1 MASVNSIG
9 RLDPFFTRLI
19 DDLMAIERQPRLR
32 LEQQQS
38 AYQTRLDAYE
48 ELRTLL
54 EDLRSLAGSL
64 TSADPFTVLK
74 EGRSVSVTP
83 QTEGASVV
91 TASASASA
99 GIGTYDIQVTALA
112 KPQRRASAVQASAD
126 QALGLSGTLWLGG
139 TGTASASVSPNS
151 TVTGVGTAAVAGGV
165 AELGTGTYTVETR
178 DNGGTLEF
186 RLVDVDGRAVAIADI
201 DAGDGSLTTDWQAV
215 PANSTYDT
223 LRGLTITF
231 GSGNDAATQ
240 VQYTAAGVAVSVS
253 TGDSL
258 VDIADRINATLQP
271 EGREVSAAVVGTQL
285 ILTAVHTGTAHTMI
299 LDDQA
304 GLGFSGSDLQAAQD
318 ASFSVNGIA
327 FTRSSNV
334 GLTDVIYGVTL
345 NLAPDAEGEAATLAV
360 ERDTSEVRQALED
373 FIAKFNEVQAFL
385 EAKTS
390 VTNVGTEESASFIR
404 GVLADDPVFS
414 ELRSDLFGLL
424 VSDVSNSGAYV
435 NLREI
440 GVTLGDALQAEI
452 SDEAALDEAL
462 QSNFADVV
470 ALLDAVMQQVQAKL
484 DLFVD
489 AEDGI
494 LSIGVDS
501 FQEQLQAIDSEM
513 DALDQ
518 YLLEREQSLILQ
530 FGSMQAQL
538 LEMTYLQQQWAGI
551 YGGVNRLF

>member
-1 MASVNSIG
+1 MASVNTIG

-19 DDLMAIERQPRLR
+19 DDLMAIDRQPRLR

-38 AYQTRLDAYE
+38 AYQTRLEAYE
-48 ELRTLL
+48 ALRTLL

-64 TSADPFTVLK
+64 TTGDPFTVLK

-126 QALGLSGTLWLGG
+126 QPLGLSGTLWLGG
-139 TGTASASVSPNS
+139 TGTASASVTANS
-151 TVTGVGTAAVAGGV
+151 TVTGVGTAAVAAGV

-178 DNGGTLEF
+178 DNNGTLEF
-186 RLVDVDGRAVAIADI
+186 RLVDVDGRAVAIADVG
-201 DAGDGSLTTDWQAV
+201 AGDGSLTSDWQAV

-231 GSGNDAATQ
+231 GSGSDPATQ
-240 VQYTAAGVAVSVS
+240 VQYTAAGVAVSVAA
-253 TGDSL
+253 GDSL
-258 VDIADRINATLQP
+258 VDIAENVNTALQP

-304 GLGFSGSDLQAAQD
+304 GLGFTGSDLQAAQD

-327 FTRSSNV
+327 FTRSSNT

-345 NLAPDAEGEAATLAV
+345 NLAPDAEGERATLAV
-360 ERDTSEVRQALED
+360 ERDTSQVRQALED

-390 VTNVGTEESASFIR
+390 VTNVGTEDTAAFVR
-404 GVLADDPVFS
+404 GALAEDPVFS
-414 ELRSDLFGLL
+414 ELRGDLFGLL
-424 VSDVSNSGAYV
+424 VSDVSNSGAFL
-435 NLREI
+435 NLRQI
-440 GVTLGDALQAEI
+440 GVTLGDALQVEI
-452 SDEAALDEAL
+452 SDEAALEEAL
-462 QSNFADVV
+462 QSNFDDVV

-489 AEDGI
+489 AEAGI
-494 LSIGVDS
+494 LSIGVGS
-501 FQEQLQAIDSEM
+501 FQEQLQAINSEM
-513 DALDQ
+513 AALDQ

-530 FGSMQAQL
+530 FGAMQAQL

-551 YGGVNRLF
+551 YGGLNRLF